1 MTTQFAAAT
10 TYRALPWL
18 ERGLVAVG
26 LAGALVASRLLP
38 AYPVEWRAVLA
49 LLVLALALWAAP
61 VGYFAAVAVA
71 AVPLWQFSPYLMVL
85 FLALA
90 VIPHRLILSHL
101 PLALLVVWSPAFI
114 TLHMELAL
122 PILVG
127 LLGGVGRGAVAG
139 AASALWF
146 KLLAAL
152 SGSGLDLLV
161 MQTPPGDPGKIAAR
175 MAGLGSMDTV
185 IAIAGPFAPSSA
197 ALLVNLMQ
205 VGAWAAA
212 GACAGWLVTW
222 GARRLVVSDLQESPA
237 AWRLVLGRFLWTGL
251 VPVLVSLAVLLS
263 LEFFVPAL
271 VARPLGG
278 EQIAAGWAVFA
289 PRVALTGAV
298 LLLLA
303 VLIVVSQPLPAGT
316 RGQGRG
322 AALYGGAAVGGA
334 GRAPPA
340 APASGPRPAAEA
352 RAAAAAE
359 GRSEP
364 TLCTVVGGEPGAA
377 HPAAGYPA
385 RGPLW
390 R

>member
-1 MTTQFAAAT
+1 
-10 TYRALPWL
+10 
-18 ERGLVAVG
+18 
-26 LAGALVASRLLP
+26 
-38 AYPVEWRAVLA
+38 VEWRAVLA

-61 VGYFAAVAVA
+61 AGYFAAVAVA

-90 VIPHRLILSHL
+90 VIPHRLILGHL
-101 PLALLVVWSPAFI
+101 PLVLLIVWSPAFI
-114 TLHMELAL
+114 TLHLELAL

-146 KLLAAL
+146 KLLAAV
-152 SGSGLDLLV
+152 SGTGLDLLV
-161 MQTPPGDPGKIAAR
+161 MQTPPGDPGKIATR

-237 AWRLVLGRFLWTGL
+237 AWRLVGGRFLWTGL
-251 VPVLVSLAVLLS
+251 APVLLSLAVLLS

-278 EQIAAGWAVFA
+278 AQLAAGWEIFA

-316 RGQGRG
+316 RRWQPWKGR
-322 AALYGGAAVGGA
+322 
-334 GRAPPA
+334 RRA
-340 APASGPRPAAEA
+340 APAARPAPAPPRPQPRPAAPPPA
-352 RAAAAAE
+352 PPPALPPLRKVDPSRPYVPSWAANRVLPVPPPDAAPATVRYDD
-359 GRSEP
+359 RSRP
-364 TLCTVVGGEPGAA
+364 GE
-377 HPAAGYPA
+377 
-385 RGPLW
+385 RDIMIELD
-390 R
+390 